1 MGRWDEDREKEDVHD
16 NILKHWSPFGPLLA
30 SEGISTFLRSGGDV
44 VSGWVGF
51 HGVRV
56 QQREEH
62 LGRGGGGMTHP
73 FLGGE
78 AAGLSARDDRS
89 TVSSGRDRFGWSVV
103 LDRFMVAVAVIGIST
118 GRGGEA
124 TGRHQVFH
132 DGEEDWCAIASTG
145 GGRRWCLLKLC
156 GPGLYQL
163 VCEKRANERKLDA
176 ACIGSIGRQK
186 IKGTLNPLAQ
196 TIGVA

>member
-89 TVSSGRDRFGWSVV
+89 TVNSGRDRFGRSVV
-103 LDRFMVAVAVIGIST
+103 VDRFMVAVAVIGIST
-118 GRGGEA
+118 GGGGEA
-124 TGRHQVFH
+124 TGWHKCFMMGKRTGVQSLQR
-132 DGEEDWCAIASTG
+132 EG
-145 GGRRWCLLKLC
+145 GGRRWCLLRLC
-156 GPGLYQL
+156 GPGLCQL
-163 VCEKRANERKLDA
+163 VCE
-176 ACIGSIGRQK
+176 
-186 IKGTLNPLAQ
+186 
-196 TIGVA
+196 